1 VPSLS
6 INFPSPA
13 TPKQTADFLNP
24 SLTTITQPANEMGA
38 VAAAQLFKF
47 LEKKGGEISNENI
60 IIKSMLTVRGSTK

>member
-1 VPSLS
+1 
-6 INFPSPA
+6 
-13 TPKQTADFLNP
+13 
-24 SLTTITQPANEMGA
+24 MGA